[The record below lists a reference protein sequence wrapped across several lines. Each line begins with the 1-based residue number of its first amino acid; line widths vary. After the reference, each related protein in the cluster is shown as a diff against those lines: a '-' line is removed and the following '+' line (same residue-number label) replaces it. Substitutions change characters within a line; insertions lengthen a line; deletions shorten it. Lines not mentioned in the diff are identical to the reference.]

1 MQVSIA
7 YCTKNAEFQ
16 AIFERPWGHAHWNQP
31 KAANLTRYKFLDVKF
46 DSLMWD
52 AIFVFQ

>member
-52 AIFVFQ
+52 ANNL